1 MYYGLVWIAALPR
14 RASPPLELTRMASIG
29 QRLALIAIAAGALL
43 AASCG
48 DGGPPPEEVSPYFP
62 VTVARADG
70 KELTFERPAQRI
82 VSLSPGHTEV
92 LFAIGAGDQV
102 IAEDSEANF
111 PPETEGKTRFDAQSP
126 DVEALEGLEPDLVVV
141 MAGPEEVVKSLDQR
155 GLQVLWLAVPDS
167 VSGLLDQIDML
178 GEITGRVEESDALVD
193 SIDSRF
199 ISVFDTVGATAG
211 PRVYHELDDEL
222 TTTSSSTFI
231 GELYLIL
238 NGISIADD
246 PEEPYPQLALDA
258 IVQADPE
265 VIIVA
270 HAGASPESVKARPGW
285 QNISAVKNDR
295 VYAVDPDTVN
305 RPGPRLVDG
314 LETLAKLLHP
324 DLFPE
329 P

>member
-1 MYYGLVWIAALPR
+1 METTNQRIAF
-14 RASPPLELTRMASIG
+14 
-29 QRLALIAIAAGALL
+29 IAITAVALL

-48 DGGPPPEEVSPYFP
+48 GGGPPPEEGTPYIP
-62 VTVARADG
+62 VTVERADG
-70 KELTFERPAQRI
+70 KELTFERPPQRI

-102 IAEDSEANF
+102 IAVDTQSDF
-111 PPETEGKTRFDAQSP
+111 PEETAAKPKFDATSP
-126 DVEALEGLEPDLVVV
+126 DMEALEGLDPDLVVV
-141 MAGPEEVVKSLDQR
+141 MDGPEEVVEDLDQR
-155 GLQVLWLAVPDS
+155 GLTVLSLELPSFIQD
-167 VSGLLDQIDML
+167 LFTQIDNL
-178 GEITGRVEESDALVD
+178 GQITGHVKESDSLVD
-193 SIDSRF
+193 SMDSRY

-211 PRVYHELDDEL
+211 PRVYHELDNDL
-222 TTTSSSTFI
+222 TTASSSTTFI

-238 NGISIADD
+238 NATTIDDD
-246 PEEPYPQLALDA
+246 PQQPFPQLTLDA

-270 HAGASPESVKARPGW
+270 HSDSSPESVKARPGW

>member
-1 MYYGLVWIAALPR
+1 MNSPPPWKSLAFRLRLRTGGVLERAGLVAV
-14 RASPPLELTRMASIG
+14 PLA
-29 QRLALIAIAAGALL
+29 ALL

-48 DGGPPPEEVSPYFP
+48 GGGGPLATIPPGFP
-62 VTVARADG
+62 LTVERADG
-70 KELTFERPAQRI
+70 EELTFAKPPERI
-82 VSLSPGHTEV
+82 VSLSPGHTEI
-92 LFAIGAGDQV
+92 LYAIGAGDQV
-102 IAEDSEANF
+102 TAVDTQSDFPEETSE
-111 PPETEGKTRFDAQSP
+111 KTKFDAMSP
-126 DVEALEGLEPDLVVV
+126 DVEALEGLDPDLVVV
-141 MAGPEEVVKSLDQR
+141 MAGPEAVVQSLDEQ
-155 GLQVLWLAVPDS
+155 GLPVLWLEVPDS
-167 VSGLLDQIDML
+167 ESALLDQVDLL
-178 GEITGRVEESDALVD
+178 GEITAHIEESDSLVD

-222 TTTSSSTFI
+222 TTASSSTTFI

-238 NGISIADD
+238 NGTSIAYD
-246 PEEPYPQLALDA
+246 PEEPYPKLTLDA
-258 IVQADPE
+258 IVEADPE

-270 HAGASPESVKARPGW
+270 HSDSSPESVKARPGW

-329 P
+329 PQ

>member
-1 MYYGLVWIAALPR
+1 MALVVLPAL
-14 RASPPLELTRMASIG
+14 
-29 QRLALIAIAAGALL
+29 ALL

-48 DGGPPPEEVSPYFP
+48 GGGPSPEEVPPYIP
-62 VTVARADG
+62 VTVERADG
-70 KELTFERPAQRI
+70 KELTFDAPPARI

-92 LFAIGAGDQV
+92 LFAIGAGDRVVAVDTQS
-102 IAEDSEANF
+102 DF
-111 PPETEGKTRFDAQSP
+111 PPETEAKTKFDAVSP
-126 DVEALEGLEPDLVVV
+126 DVGAIDGLQPDLVVV

-178 GEITGRVEESDALVD
+178 GEITGRVEESDSLGD
-193 SIDSRF
+193 TIDSRL
-199 ISVFDTVGATAG
+199 ISVFDRVGATPG
-211 PRVYHELDDEL
+211 PRVYHELDNEL
-222 TTTSSSTFI
+222 TTASSSTFI
-231 GELYLIL
+231 GELYVIL
-238 NGISIADD
+238 NATTIAGD
-246 PEEPYPQLALDA
+246 PQQPFPQLTLDA
-258 IVQADPE
+258 IVDADPE

-295 VYAVDPDTVN
+295 VYVVDPDIVN

-324 DLFPE
+324 NLFPE
-329 P
+329 PQ